1 MSDKIKG
8 VSIKV
13 SRSFFDNTFER
24 GRRKM
29 EKEMGMRLSQTKF
42 TEIINNRGGQIVF
55 PKKDKKFA
63 PKEFKK
69 FIR

>member
-1 MSDKIKG
+1 MVEKIKG
-8 VSIKV
+8 VSTKV
-13 SRSFFDNTFER
+13 SRSFFNNIFEKE
-24 GRRKM
+24 RRKM
-29 EKEMGMRLSQTKF
+29 ERQMGIRLSQIKF
-42 TEIINNRGGQIVF
+42 TEIVNNRGGKIVF